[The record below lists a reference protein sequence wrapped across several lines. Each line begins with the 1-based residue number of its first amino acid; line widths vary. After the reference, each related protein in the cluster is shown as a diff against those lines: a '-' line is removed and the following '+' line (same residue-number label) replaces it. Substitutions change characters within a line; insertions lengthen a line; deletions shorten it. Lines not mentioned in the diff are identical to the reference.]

1 MNIFKRLYH
10 NYLEIK
16 LSRLMDERKGAY
28 QFGDVEYV
36 ELLDEKIDKMCK
48 KLETTVD
55 DQFMKDFY

>member
-36 ELLDEKIDKMCK
+36 ELLDEKIDNICK
-48 KLETTVD
+48 KLGTTVD